1 MGMTSEQAKA
11 MALRPRITA
20 EEEDQMVSLRAEGK
34 KPPEIALLFPA
45 YAQGTIA
52 NLYPRLFKPF
62 TGLAAQLNFFFCYIL
77 SPAGLADDLVAGWF
91 G

>member
-52 NLYPRLFKPF
+52 NLLSRKKDRVNELRRMRKPF
-62 TGLAAQLNFFFCYIL
+62 TGLAAQLNFFFC
-77 SPAGLADDLVAGWF
+77 
-91 G
+91 